1 MKAMSDNE
9 DHKADAL
16 AQASAILAEHFDDF
30 ALCVLDEDYHSF
42 RWNYSREMIGR
53 AMFERAAKD
62 MQEAREDVGIDW
74 EYEED
79 DDE

>member
-1 MKAMSDNE
+1 
-9 DHKADAL
+9 
-16 AQASAILAEHFDDF
+16 
-30 ALCVLDEDYHSF
+30 
-42 RWNYSREMIGR
+42 MIGR

-74 EYEED
+74 EYEEED